1 MFYKRQVFLIMLK
14 EKRLSET
21 RKEKYK
27 RHSKEVSK
35 ELNLGASGK
44 VVWWARPVLVSLIYL
59 RIFNEW
65 LLKRR

>member
-1 MFYKRQVFLIMLK
+1 MSN

-21 RKEKYK
+21 RKERYK
-27 RHSKEVSK
+27 RHSDEVSK

-44 VVWWARPVLVSLIYL
+44 VVWWARPVMVSLIYL

-65 LLKRR
+65 FVKRGDIDVD

>member
-1 MFYKRQVFLIMLK
+1 MSN
-14 EKRLSET
+14 EKRLYET

-59 RIFNEW
+59 RVFNEW
-65 LLKRR
+65 FVEKGEKQ